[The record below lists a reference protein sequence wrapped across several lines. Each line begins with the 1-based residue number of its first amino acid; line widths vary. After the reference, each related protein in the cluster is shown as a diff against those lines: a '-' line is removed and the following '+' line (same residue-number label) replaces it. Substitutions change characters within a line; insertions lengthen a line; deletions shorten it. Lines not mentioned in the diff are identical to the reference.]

1 MKFVELARPT
11 TMGQM
16 VGLDDLKADVKSWY
30 SLGLL
35 HNITN
40 TKRLPQALL
49 FHGPPGT
56 GKTSAAYVIARKF
69 LGDDFNTMNFIES
82 NASDDRGIDFIRGSF
97 KTAMRTKGIG
107 VYAQRKIIL
116 LDEAD
121 GLTPAAQ
128 DAMRQLIEK
137 YAHNAMVILTCNEI
151 EKIRPAIRSRC
162 SIYTFTPVSPEAGA
176 ERLFSLLHNTLDD
189 IALKETGDVGFPNQ
203 QAHTFEKL
211 IKLMNGDMRATI
223 MFLDSIDLADL
234 EERVNMLEASSAEDS
249 IAYAIN
255 NEWFNLRRNL
265 HAQIKSGRT
274 LPAVL
279 NGFYSNI
286 YSHFEDEDTLDMIW
300 DIMVVYGD
308 SMTHRYTWPGDDYSF
323 LDWMVSKM
331 RKEVNRGNEI

>member
-1 MKFVELARPT
+1 MKTPSIFDYSVISE
-11 TMGQM
+11 M
-16 VGLDDLKADVKSWY
+16 VGLDALKQDVQSWY
-30 SLGLL
+30 KHEYETSQSA
-35 HNITN
+35 
-40 TKRLPQALL
+40 LPQALL

-56 GKTSAAYVIARKF
+56 GKTSAAHCIARQF
-69 LGDDFNTMNFIES
+69 LGDDFNSMNFIES

-107 VYAQRKIIL
+107 VQRKIIL

-162 SIYTFTPVSPEAGA
+162 NAYAFSPVDEKVAASWIYDRFVAYQLITTTEDYTDMM
-176 ERLFSLLHNTLDD
+176 EE
-189 IALKETGDVGFPNQ
+189 LK
-203 QAHTFEKL
+203 KL
-211 IKLMNGDMRATI
+211 VKHMNGDMRATI
-223 MFLDSIDLADL
+223 MFIESMNDISSKGIGI
-234 EERVNMLEASSAEDS
+234 RVDQLVSSSAEDS
-249 IAYAIN
+249 VAYAIN
-255 NEWFNLRRNL
+255 NEWYNLRRNL

-279 NGFYSNI
+279 NGFYGDI

-300 DIMVVYGD
+300 DIMAVYGD
-308 SMTHRYTWPGDDYSF
+308 TMTHRYTWPGDDYSF

-331 RKEVNRGNEI
+331 RKQVNRGNKNE

>member
-1 MKFVELARPT
+1 MKFVESARPT
-11 TMGQM
+11 TMDEM
-16 VGLDDLKADVKSWY
+16 VGLDNLKADVNSWY
-30 SLGLL
+30 SHEYQTGQSA
-35 HNITN
+35 
-40 TKRLPQALL
+40 LPQALL

-56 GKTSAAYVIARKF
+56 GKTSAAYVIARTF

-107 VYAQRKIIL
+107 ANRKIIL

-121 GLTPAAQ
+121 GLTPQAQ

-162 SIYTFTPVSPEAGA
+162 SIYAFPPVSPEAGGKRLWDLLNLDGTERDGLGEYHPA
-176 ERLFSLLHNTLDD
+176 VDLERLV
-189 IALKETGDVGFPNQ
+189 E
-203 QAHTFEKL
+203 
-211 IKLMNGDMRATI
+211 LMNGDMRATI

-234 EERVNMLEASSAEDS
+234 EERVNIFEASSAEDS

-265 HAQIKSGRT
+265 HGQIKSGRT

-331 RKEVNRGNEI
+331 RKQVNRGNEI

>member
-1 MKFVELARPT
+1 MKTPSIFDYSVISEMA
-11 TMGQM
+11 
-16 VGLDDLKADVKSWY
+16 GLDALKQDVQSWY
-30 SLGLL
+30 KQRYETSQSA
-35 HNITN
+35 
-40 TKRLPQALL
+40 LPQALL
-49 FHGPPGT
+49 FYGPPGT
-56 GKTSAAYVIARKF
+56 GKTSAAHCIARQF
-69 LGDDFNTMNFIES
+69 LGDGFNSMNFIES

-107 VYAQRKIIL
+107 VQRKIIL

-162 SIYTFTPVSPEAGA
+162 KTYAFSPVDEGVGASWVYNRCIEEQLFVNDENEA
-176 ERLFSLLHNTLDD
+176 EM
-189 IALKETGDVGFPNQ
+189 I
-203 QAHTFEKL
+203 FEELQKL
-211 IKLMNGDMRATI
+211 VKHMNGDMRATI
-223 MFLDSIDLADL
+223 MFMKSMNIQEDFSSERIGIRIDQL
-234 EERVNMLEASSAEDS
+234 VSSGAEDS

-255 NEWFNLRRNL
+255 NEWYNLRRNL
-265 HAQIKSGRT
+265 HGQIKSGRT

-279 NGFYSNI
+279 NGFYGDI

-300 DIMVVYGD
+300 DIMAVYGD
-308 SMTHRYTWPGDDYSF
+308 TMTHRYTWPGDDYSF

-331 RKEVNRGNEI
+331 RKQVNRGNKNE

>member
-1 MKFVELARPT
+1 MKTPSIFDYSVISEMA
-11 TMGQM
+11 
-16 VGLDDLKADVKSWY
+16 GLDALKQDVQSWY
-30 SLGLL
+30 KQRYETSQSA
-35 HNITN
+35 
-40 TKRLPQALL
+40 LPQALL

-56 GKTSAAYVIARKF
+56 GKTSAAHCIARSF
-69 LGDDFNTMNFIES
+69 LGDDFNSMNFIES

-107 VYAQRKIIL
+107 VERKIIL

-162 SIYTFTPVSPEAGA
+162 NAYAFSPVDERVAASWIYG
-176 ERLFSLLHNTLDD
+176 RLFNKAGHSGLQSDSHLVLLPILNNLVKH
-189 IALKETGDVGFPNQ
+189 
-203 QAHTFEKL
+203 
-211 IKLMNGDMRATI
+211 MNGDMRATI
-223 MFLDSIDLADL
+223 MFMKNLDSLDYL
-234 EERVNMLEASSAEDS
+234 EEKVDLLALSSAEDS

-255 NEWFNLRRNL
+255 NEWYNLRRNL

-279 NGFYSNI
+279 NGFYGNI

-300 DIMVVYGD
+300 DIMAVYGD
-308 SMTHRYTWPGDDYSF
+308 TMTHRYTWPGDDYSF

-331 RKEVNRGNEI
+331 RKQVNRGNKNE

>member
-16 VGLDDLKADVKSWY
+16 VGLDDLKADVNSWY
-30 SLGLL
+30 SHEYQTGQS
-35 HNITN
+35 T
-40 TKRLPQALL
+40 LPQALL

-56 GKTSAAYVIARKF
+56 GKTSAAYVIARTF

-107 VYAQRKIIL
+107 VDGRRKIIL

-255 NEWFNLRRNL
+255 N
-265 HAQIKSGRT
+265 
-274 LPAVL
+274 
-279 NGFYSNI
+279 GFYSNI

-331 RKEVNRGNEI
+331 RKQVNRGNEI

>member
-1 MKFVELARPT
+1 
-11 TMGQM
+11 
-16 VGLDDLKADVKSWY
+16 
-30 SLGLL
+30 
-35 HNITN
+35 
-40 TKRLPQALL
+40 
-49 FHGPPGT
+49 
-56 GKTSAAYVIARKF
+56 
-69 LGDDFNTMNFIES
+69 
-82 NASDDRGIDFIRGSF
+82 
-97 KTAMRTKGIG
+97 MRTKNLTSAGIG
-107 VYAQRKIIL
+107 ANRKIIL

-137 YAHNAMVILTCNEI
+137 YADNAMVILTCNEI

-162 SIYTFTPVSPEAGA
+162 TVYAFPPVSPEAA
-176 ERLFSLLHNTLDD
+176 ANRLRAIFAPKYRLTIGIVPHDEALMPLLETLV
-189 IALKETGDVGFPNQ
+189 E
-203 QAHTFEKL
+203 
-211 IKLMNGDMRATI
+211 LMNGDMRATI

-234 EERVNMLEASSAEDS
+234 EERVNIFEASSAEDS

-265 HAQIKSGRT
+265 HGQLKSGRT

-286 YSHFEDEDTLDMIW
+286 YSHFEDEDTLEMIW
-300 DIMVVYGD
+300 DIMAVYGD

-331 RKEVNRGNEI
+331 RKQVNRGNKNE

>member
-1 MKFVELARPT
+1 MKNPSIFDYSVIREMA
-11 TMGQM
+11 
-16 VGLDDLKADVKSWY
+16 GLDALKQDVLSWY
-30 SLGLL
+30 GQEYETSQSA
-35 HNITN
+35 
-40 TKRLPQALL
+40 LPQALL

-56 GKTSAAYVIARKF
+56 GKTSAAHCIARSF
-69 LGDDFNTMNFIES
+69 LGDDFNSMNFIES

-107 VYAQRKIIL
+107 VERKIIL

-162 SIYTFTPVSPEAGA
+162 NAYAFSPVDERVGASWIYG
-176 ERLFSLLHNTLDD
+176 RLFNYDSSHSGLQSDSHLVLLPILN
-189 IALKETGDVGFPNQ
+189 
-203 QAHTFEKL
+203 KL
-211 IKLMNGDMRATI
+211 VKHMNGDMRATV
-223 MFLDSIDLADL
+223 MFMKNLVSLDNL
-234 EERVNMLEASSAEDS
+234 EEKVDLLVSSSAEDS
-249 IAYAIN
+249 VAYAIN
-255 NEWFNLRRNL
+255 NEWYNLRRNL

-279 NGFYSNI
+279 NGFYGDI

-300 DIMVVYGD
+300 DIMAVYGD
-308 SMTHRYTWPGDDYSF
+308 TMTHRYTWPGDDYSF

-331 RKEVNRGNEI
+331 RKQVNRGNKNE

>member
-1 MKFVELARPT
+1 MKNPSIFDYSVISE
-11 TMGQM
+11 M
-16 VGLDDLKADVKSWY
+16 VGLDALKQDVQSWY
-30 SLGLL
+30 KHEYETSQSA
-35 HNITN
+35 
-40 TKRLPQALL
+40 LPQALL

-56 GKTSAAYVIARKF
+56 GKTSAAHCIARQF
-69 LGDDFNTMNFIES
+69 LGDDFNSMNFIES

-107 VYAQRKIIL
+107 VQRKIIL

-162 SIYTFTPVSPEAGA
+162 NAYAFSPVDEKVAASWIYDRFVAYQLITTTEDYTDMM
-176 ERLFSLLHNTLDD
+176 EE
-189 IALKETGDVGFPNQ
+189 LK
-203 QAHTFEKL
+203 KL
-211 IKLMNGDMRATI
+211 VKHMNGDMRATI
-223 MFLDSIDLADL
+223 MFIESMNDISSKGIGI
-234 EERVNMLEASSAEDS
+234 RVDQLVSSSAEDS
-249 IAYAIN
+249 VAYAIN
-255 NEWFNLRRNL
+255 NEWYNLRRNL

-279 NGFYSNI
+279 NGFYGDI

-300 DIMVVYGD
+300 DIMAVYGD
-308 SMTHRYTWPGDDYSF
+308 TMTHRYTWPGDDYSF

-331 RKEVNRGNEI
+331 RKQVNRGNKNE

>member
-1 MKFVELARPT
+1 MKTPSIFDYSVISE
-11 TMGQM
+11 M
-16 VGLDDLKADVKSWY
+16 VGLDALKQDVQSWY
-30 SLGLL
+30 KHEYETSQSA
-35 HNITN
+35 
-40 TKRLPQALL
+40 LPQALL

-56 GKTSAAYVIARKF
+56 GKTSAAHCIARQF
-69 LGDDFNTMNFIES
+69 LGDDFNSMNFIES

-107 VYAQRKIIL
+107 VQRKIIL

-162 SIYTFTPVSPEAGA
+162 NAYAFSPVDEKVAASWIYDRFVTYQLITTTEDYTDMM
-176 ERLFSLLHNTLDD
+176 EE
-189 IALKETGDVGFPNQ
+189 LK
-203 QAHTFEKL
+203 KL
-211 IKLMNGDMRATI
+211 VKHMNGDMRATI
-223 MFLDSIDLADL
+223 MFIESMNDISSKGIGI
-234 EERVNMLEASSAEDS
+234 RVDQLVSSSAEDS
-249 IAYAIN
+249 VAYAIN
-255 NEWFNLRRNL
+255 NEWYNLRRNL

-279 NGFYSNI
+279 NGFYGDI

-300 DIMVVYGD
+300 DIMAVYGD
-308 SMTHRYTWPGDDYSF
+308 TMTHRYTWPGDDYSF

-331 RKEVNRGNEI
+331 RKQVNRGNKNE

>member
-1 MKFVELARPT
+1 MNERKDMKTSSIFNYSSISE
-11 TMGQM
+11 M
-16 VGLDDLKADVKSWY
+16 VGLDVLKQDVESWY
-30 SLGLL
+30 KQRYETSQSP
-35 HNITN
+35 
-40 TKRLPQALL
+40 LPQALL

-56 GKTSAAYVIARKF
+56 GKTSAAHCIARTF
-69 LGDDFNTMNFIES
+69 LGDDFNSMNFIET

-107 VYAQRKIIL
+107 VERKIIL

-162 SIYTFTPVSPEAGA
+162 NAYAFSPIDSHKAASWIYS
-176 ERLFSLLHNTLDD
+176 RLFNRAGHSGLPSGSHLVLLPILT
-189 IALKETGDVGFPNQ
+189 
-203 QAHTFEKL
+203 KL
-211 IKLMNGDMRATI
+211 VEHMNGDMRATI
-223 MFLDSIDLADL
+223 MFMKNLVSLDVL
-234 EERVNMLEASSAEDS
+234 EEKVDLLVSSSAEDS

-255 NEWFNLRRNL
+255 NEWYNLRRNL

-274 LPAVL
+274 LPAIL
-279 NGFYSNI
+279 NGFYGNI

-300 DIMVVYGD
+300 DIMAVYGD
-308 SMTHRYTWPGDDYSF
+308 TMTHRYTWPGDDYSF

-331 RKEVNRGNEI
+331 RKQVNRGNKNE

>member
-1 MKFVELARPT
+1 MKTPSIFDYSVISE
-11 TMGQM
+11 M
-16 VGLDDLKADVKSWY
+16 VGLDALKQDVQSWY
-30 SLGLL
+30 KHEYETSQSA
-35 HNITN
+35 
-40 TKRLPQALL
+40 LPQALL

-56 GKTSAAYVIARKF
+56 GKTSAAHCIARQF
-69 LGDDFNTMNFIES
+69 LGDDFNSMNFIES

-107 VYAQRKIIL
+107 VQRKIIL

-162 SIYTFTPVSPEAGA
+162 NAYAFSPVDEKVAASWIYDRFVTYQLITTTEDYTDMM
-176 ERLFSLLHNTLDD
+176 EE
-189 IALKETGDVGFPNQ
+189 LK
-203 QAHTFEKL
+203 KL
-211 IKLMNGDMRATI
+211 VKHMNGDMRATI
-223 MFLDSIDLADL
+223 MFIESMNDISSKGIGI
-234 EERVNMLEASSAEDS
+234 RVDQLVSSSAEDS
-249 IAYAIN
+249 VAYAIN
-255 NEWFNLRRNL
+255 NEWYNLRRNL

-279 NGFYSNI
+279 NGFYGDI

-300 DIMVVYGD
+300 DIMAVYGD
-308 SMTHRYTWPGDDYSF
+308 AMTHRYTWPGDDYSF

-331 RKEVNRGNEI
+331 RKQVNRGNKNE